1 MWPFTTISKIE
12 EGHRAA
18 SGGSS
23 EMTAIEVDMHR
34 KIREAE
40 MNARLAAVAHATI
53 THTGIAGSSWTD
65 AAATSAGRPTDTVAG
80 FDINALI
87 AVKRVLHASGL
98 SVEDLPQIV
107 DTYCTVKK
115 RCE

>member
-1 MWPFTTISKIE
+1 MWPFTTIGKIE

-23 EMTAIEVDMHR
+23 EMTATEVERHR

-40 MNARLAAVAHATI
+40 MKIRMEALDHALAPPMMTTV
-53 THTGIAGSSWTD
+53 GSWTG
-65 AAATSAGRPTDTVAG
+65 AAATSAGRPTNTLAG
-80 FDINALI
+80 FDVHALI